1 MLVILILI
9 SLYLLWLGFALRRIN
24 RRYSA
29 LAWSGAGLI
38 TFLTLGGFFGF
49 L

>member
-9 SLYLLWLGFALRRIN
+9 TVYLTWLGFALRKIN
-24 RRYSA
+24 LRHALLAWTGSA
-29 LAWSGAGLI
+29 LTG
-38 TFLTLGGFFGF
+38 FLTLGGFFGF

>member
-9 SLYLLWLGFALRRIN
+9 TIYLIWLGVALRKIN
-24 RRYSA
+24 IRYALLAWTGSA
-29 LAWSGAGLI
+29 LTG
-38 TFLTLGGFFGF
+38 FLSLGGFFGF